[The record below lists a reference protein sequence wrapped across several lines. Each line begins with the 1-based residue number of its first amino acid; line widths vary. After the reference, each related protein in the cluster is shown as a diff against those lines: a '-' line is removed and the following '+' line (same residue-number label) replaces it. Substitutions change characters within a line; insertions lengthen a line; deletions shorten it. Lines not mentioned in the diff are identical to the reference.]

1 MGGVKCVRSGEWG
14 VCTVH
19 GECGKWGVWGCGHC
33 FNLSF
38 KFCHKILI
46 INCRQHIWFTGTTFH
61 GYEDLGEG
69 PGEKPAKHV
78 MMMMATALNM
88 SFKVP
93 VGYFLLPDAF
103 TSEKRAELLRNC
115 IYHVNTTG
123 AVVTNIVMDNC
134 PVNYATFRRLYHSHF
149 LQNQTHNCIL
159 YFPSFPKVN
168 FFIRKRHFKNE
179 YLFLNFQHFYASF
192 LQYLSIIFLQ

>member
-1 MGGVKCVRSGEWG
+1 MTPYFFSKNIEYW
-14 VCTVH
+14 
-19 GECGKWGVWGCGHC
+19 
-33 FNLSF
+33 
-38 KFCHKILI
+38 
-46 INCRQHIWFTGTTFH
+46 CRQHIWFTGTTFH

-115 IYHVNTTG
+115 IYHVNATG
-123 AVVTNIVMDNC
+123 VVVTNLVMDNC
-134 PVNYATFRRLYHSHF
+134 PVNYATFRRLYH
-149 LQNQTHNCIL
+149 L
-159 YFPSFPKVN
+159 YFGTGK
-168 FFIRKRHFKNE
+168 IYK
-179 YLFLNFQHFYASF
+179 FY
-192 LQYLSIIFLQ
+192 IKIFLATKIFNQGLLKQK

>member
-1 MGGVKCVRSGEWG
+1 
-14 VCTVH
+14 
-19 GECGKWGVWGCGHC
+19 
-33 FNLSF
+33 
-38 KFCHKILI
+38 
-46 INCRQHIWFTGTTFH
+46 
-61 GYEDLGEG
+61 
-69 PGEKPAKHV
+69 
-78 MMMMATALNM
+78 MMATALNM

-103 TSEKRAELLRNC
+103 TSEKQAELLRNC

-134 PVNYATFRRLYHSHF
+134 PVNYATFRRLYHLHF

-179 YLFLNFQHFYASF
+179 YLFWTFNIFMHRFYNIYQLFFYSNNLATPAPKPCLLLCLPLPSIKF
-192 LQYLSIIFLQ
+192 PHYLCTVIQLLYVTGSEFNLHATSMI

>member
-1 MGGVKCVRSGEWG
+1 
-14 VCTVH
+14 
-19 GECGKWGVWGCGHC
+19 
-33 FNLSF
+33 
-38 KFCHKILI
+38 
-46 INCRQHIWFTGTTFH
+46 
-61 GYEDLGEG
+61 
-69 PGEKPAKHV
+69 
-78 MMMMATALNM
+78 MMATALNM

-134 PVNYATFRRLYHSHF
+134 PVNYATFRRLYHLHF

>member
-1 MGGVKCVRSGEWG
+1 
-14 VCTVH
+14 
-19 GECGKWGVWGCGHC
+19 
-33 FNLSF
+33 
-38 KFCHKILI
+38 
-46 INCRQHIWFTGTTFH
+46 
-61 GYEDLGEG
+61 
-69 PGEKPAKHV
+69 
-78 MMMMATALNM
+78 MMATALNM

-123 AVVTNIVMDNC
+123 AVVTNLVMDNC
-134 PVNYATFRRLYHSHF
+134 PVNYATFRRLYHLHF

-159 YFPSFPKVN
+159 YFPSSPKVN

-179 YLFLNFQHFYASF
+179 YLFWTFNIFMHRFYNIYQLFFTVTIWPLRLQNPVYYSASPSLPSNFHTISAQWYNYCM
-192 LQYLSIIFLQ
+192 LQARSSTCTQLQWFKHSIGHEKQSWKKCARSVWSTPLEQIG

>member
-1 MGGVKCVRSGEWG
+1 MREEWG

-69 PGEKPAKHV
+69 PGDKPAKHV
-78 MMMMATALNM
+78 MMMMVTALNM

-93 VGYFLLPDAF
+93 VGYFLLPDSF
-103 TSEKRAELLRNC
+103 SSEKRAELLRNC
-115 IYHVNTTG
+115 IYHLNATG
-123 AVVTNIVMDNC
+123 AVVTNLVMDNC
-134 PVNYATFRRLYHSHF
+134 PVNYATFRRLYHFFCTVFCSKIY
-149 LQNQTHNCIL
+149 QKL
-159 YFPSFPKVN
+159 YTSLPSNNLNVN
-168 FFIRKRHFKNE
+168 IFFIKWQNYKKFYNLFKNLVKFIHILAL
-179 YLFLNFQHFYASF
+179 YWPMDLHAL
-192 LQYLSIIFLQ
+192 

>member
-1 MGGVKCVRSGEWG
+1 
-14 VCTVH
+14 
-19 GECGKWGVWGCGHC
+19 
-33 FNLSF
+33 
-38 KFCHKILI
+38 
-46 INCRQHIWFTGTTFH
+46 
-61 GYEDLGEG
+61 
-69 PGEKPAKHV
+69 

-123 AVVTNIVMDNC
+123 AVVTNLVMDNC
-134 PVNYATFRRLYHSHF
+134 PVNYATFRRLYHLHF
-149 LQNQTHNCIL
+149 LQNQTHNCVL
-159 YFPSFPKVN
+159 YFPSSPKVN

-179 YLFLNFQHFYASF
+179 YLF
-192 LQYLSIIFLQ
+192 